1 MISHHTRLRE
11 KMGIYLVLVRFG
23 HRTKAANF
31 FSCTHLSRV
40 KRKAIVKNNFHY
52 TLGEPPYHGNPWRTY
67 PQYSVIICSI
77 HGGTDSKVVE
87 LKRDNTFCCLLA
99 EHIHSLVGVARRI
112 LYGIIR
118 IALWLMDFKK
128 KTGIERPSTQGCYQ
142 WTVRNNQSTS
152 WKWWRCG
159 EKRSGLNFV
168 Q

>member
-31 FSCTHLSRV
+31 FSCTLLSRV

-52 TLGEPPYHGNPWRTY
+52 TLGEPPYHGNPWRTF

-99 EHIHSLVGVARRI
+99 ENIRSLVGVAGPI

-118 IALWLMDFKK
+118 IAL
-128 KTGIERPSTQGCYQ
+128 
-142 WTVRNNQSTS
+142 
-152 WKWWRCG
+152 
-159 EKRSGLNFV
+159 
-168 Q
+168 